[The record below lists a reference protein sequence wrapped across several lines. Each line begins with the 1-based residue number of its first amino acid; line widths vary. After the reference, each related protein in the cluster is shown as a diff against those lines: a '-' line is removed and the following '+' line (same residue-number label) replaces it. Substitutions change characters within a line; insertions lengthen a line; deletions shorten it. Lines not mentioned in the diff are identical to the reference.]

1 MRFEA
6 ASNSNSCKPCFYFV
20 DGYFV
25 DGHFV
30 DGHFVD
36 GHFVD
41 GLVWQ
46 LVFVYFWNA
55 LNLS

>member
-6 ASNSNSCKPCFYFV
+6 ASNANACKPCFYFV

-36 GHFVD
+36 G
-41 GLVWQ
+41 LRWQ
-46 LVFVYFWNA
+46 LVLCILECIKSVLISIFK
-55 LNLS
+55 

>member
-6 ASNSNSCKPCFYFV
+6 ASNSNACKPCFYFV

-36 GHFVD
+36 G
-41 GLVWQ
+41 LVWQ
-46 LVFVYFWNA
+46 LVFVYFG
-55 LNLS
+55 LD